1 MPVCVCLS
9 EEFPHDDKGPT
20 IRGAKWS
27 RQKSPTSEIRQNKTP
42 PTSASPAPR
51 SPLQSPPTSSPHRP
65 PHPARAPPPPRDP
78 GRDVAQLRLAGPLQG
93 QGLRLQAPLHG
104 IGTPDPPHPAQFDL
118 VHRGFG
124 GFPLFGWTGLFG
136 NGNLPIFRVVFGL
149 YYRGALGWF
158 GSENVG
164 GD

>member
-1 MPVCVCLS
+1 
-9 EEFPHDDKGPT
+9 
-20 IRGAKWS
+20 
-27 RQKSPTSEIRQNKTP
+27 
-42 PTSASPAPR
+42 
-51 SPLQSPPTSSPHRP
+51 
-65 PHPARAPPPPRDP
+65 
-78 GRDVAQLRLAGPLQG
+78 VAQLRLAGPLQG

-118 VHRGFG
+118 VHRGFAG
-124 GFPLFGWTGLFG
+124 LPLFGRTGLFG